1 MGAWPE
7 NNAPVGN
14 GVCIAGPSTINGGLL
29 EVAAFVSGSV
39 ATNTNMTGGYA
50 MYRQFIVE
58 SDTYISHVSWQLG
71 TASTPVTFNT
81 LEIGIYSEDRI
92 RLTTTGSFQTAASTS
107 QTAKTL
113 AFSPAVTLRSGCY
126 YLAYHNKDWSS
137 TAQYANPWFG
147 SPALTINKHRAMGS
161 FEENVGNASTL
172 LPATATFAVVTAN
185 TGTSGSPA
193 ITLLGRA

>member
-29 EVAAFVSGSV
+29 EVAALVAGSV
-39 ATNTNMTGGYA
+39 ATNTNMTAGYA

-71 TASTPVTFNT
+71 TASAPVSANN

-92 RLTTTGSFQTAASTS
+92 RLTTTGNYQVTTGTSTTAI
-107 QTAKTL
+107 TL
-113 AFSPAVTLRSGCY
+113 GFSPAVTLRSGCY
-126 YLAYHNKDWSS
+126 YLAYHNKDWTG
-137 TAQYANPWFG
+137 TAQYANPWYG
-147 SPALTINKHRAMGS
+147 TPAMTINKHRAMGS
-161 FEENVGNASTL
+161 FEQNVGNASTL
-172 LPATATFAVVTAN
+172 LPATATFAVVTSS

-193 ITLLGRA
+193 MTLLGRA

>member
-39 ATNTNMTGGYA
+39 ATNTNMTAGYA

-58 SDTYISHVSWQLG
+58 SDTYISHVSWQFG
-71 TASTPVTFNT
+71 TASTPVAANN
-81 LEIGIYSEDRI
+81 LEIGIYSEGRI
-92 RLTTTGSFQTAASTS
+92 RLTTTGNFQVTNGLASS
-107 QTAKTL
+107 AKTL

-126 YLAYHNKDWSS
+126 YLAYHNKDW
-137 TAQYANPWFG
+137 TGLAQYANPWFCTP
-147 SPALTINKHRAMGS
+147 SLTINKHRAMGS
-161 FEENVGNASTL
+161 FEENVGGAGTF
-172 LPATATFAVVTAN
+172 LPATATFAVVTSA

-193 ITLLGRA
+193 MTLLGRA